1 MLDEFKDFI
10 NRGNVVDLAVAVVL
24 GAAFAPVVTAVVDSL
39 LMPIIGAVV
48 GQPNFDDV
56 GVFLDGQ
63 ASLGVVI
70 TAVVN
75 FLLVAL
81 ALFFVVR
88 AYNTL
93 QGPDPEE
100 LTPSDSR
107 SEEATLLAEIRDE
120 LVARSASDEDRRG
133 SSGGE

>member
-1 MLDEFKDFI
+1 MIQEFKDFI

-24 GAAFAPVVTAVVDSL
+24 GAAFTPVISAIVDSL
-39 LMPIIGAVV
+39 LMPIIGAIF

-70 TAVVN
+70 TAIVN

-81 ALFFVVR
+81 ALFFVVK
-88 AYNTL
+88 AYNRL
-93 QGPDPEE
+93 QGPEDVVEE
-100 LTPSDSR
+100 EART
-107 SEEATLLAEIRDE
+107 EEATLLAQIRDQ
-120 LVARSASDEDRRG
+120 LAARPLD
-133 SSGGE
+133 